1 MVDDL
6 EGHTHIYIYIHTW
19 LSIDILIYIYIHTY
33 EICPSITNQ
42 ASICLLSFELI
53 WPSGTQLVAS
63 PRTRFQRWLRWQHGQ
78 VRRSSSPQP
87 TFPPFPR
94 CAWKWIPRQANGIVA
109 IMTWRHPCIRCRPSY
124 RVQLGQIVEENRSVW
139 FSIWNKGPPRQ
150 CFPHSWLVYLP
161 VDAPDDCCLKPK
173 GERKRAVSDRA
184 QLGTG
189 TTTEWLECYGGGVAR
204 CAEGAVKILQEKGD
218 RCLVKTMICIYVF
231 IYIYTYNTYIMYI
244 IIYNTYV
251 CWDVHQQF
259 CDICTNTGIRMIWY
273 DMIWYDMIWHVYIYI
288 ITLYL

>member
-6 EGHTHIYIYIHTW
+6 EGHTHIYIYIW
-19 LSIDILIYIYIHTY
+19 LYRYFDIYIHLW
-33 EICPSITNQ
+33 E
-42 ASICLLSFELI
+42 LSFNHQSGIHLSVVI

-63 PRTRFQRWLRWQHGQ
+63 PGTRFQGWLQWQHGQ

-124 RVQLGQIVEENRSVW
+124 RVQLGQIVEENRTVW
-139 FSIWNKGPPRQ
+139 FSIWKKGPPRQ

-218 RCLVKTMICIYVF
+218 RCLVKTMICIYV
-231 IYIYTYNTYIMYI
+231 YIYN
-244 IIYNTYV
+244 
-251 CWDVHQQF
+251 
-259 CDICTNTGIRMIWY
+259 
-273 DMIWYDMIWHVYIYI
+273 YIYI
-288 ITLYL
+288 HTLYT